1 VTVTSEQVE
10 ELKAML
16 EMLISNQLPAP
27 PFGTIVAGLFESL
40 AGPVFDALAE
50 LISVRGAGSATVVY
64 HEEEEE
70 EPSAPPPDSGID
82 SCVVGTWVSN
92 DWTLPGPAG
101 LGLDGTGGAGAVMTI
116 DSNGS
121 ATWDFNGMAP
131 VIVVDD
137 LIDVTTEHHTAGS
150 ATGTVQAGGGT
161 WQTEVD
167 TSGMDAFSVDNIL
180 GTIEQ
185 TGGPGLFVGVLDAT
199 YTCSGGTLTLMTQD
213 PVENVPV
220 MVVFQAG

>member
-1 VTVTSEQVE
+1 
-10 ELKAML
+10 ML

-137 LIDVTTEHHTAGS
+137 IIDVTTEHHTAGS